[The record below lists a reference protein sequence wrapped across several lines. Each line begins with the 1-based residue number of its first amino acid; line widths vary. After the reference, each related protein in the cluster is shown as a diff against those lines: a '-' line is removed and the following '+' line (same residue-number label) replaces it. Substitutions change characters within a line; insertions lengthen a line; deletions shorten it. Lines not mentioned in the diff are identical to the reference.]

1 MAPID
6 NVFGTLDLVKA
17 KITQQYSD
25 QSKLREELEGVGSYT
40 MFAPSDDAWEE
51 LDPVSQIPCHVLL
64 HSSRSICMLCLN
76 RWSNVRVINK

>member
-17 KITQQYSD
+17 KITQRYTD
-25 QSKLREELEGVGSYT
+25 QSKLREELEGAGSYT

-51 LDPVSQIPCHVLL
+51 LDPVSQIPC
-64 HSSRSICMLCLN
+64 
-76 RWSNVRVINK
+76 RV